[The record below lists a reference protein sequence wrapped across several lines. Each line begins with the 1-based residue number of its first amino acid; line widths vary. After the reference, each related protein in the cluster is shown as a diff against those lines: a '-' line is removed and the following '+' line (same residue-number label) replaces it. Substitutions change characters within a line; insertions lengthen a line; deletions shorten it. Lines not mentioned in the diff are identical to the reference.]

1 MRQTAVLLAGLVIGG
16 LLVAPAATAMPCA
29 VVLTCTEPEPGPESP
44 PPTVAPTTTSTTVRE
59 LTPAEAAARLLTLLN
74 GERAAA
80 GLAPF
85 TMRADVT
92 EIAVG
97 WTSTMAGS
105 GHLAHNDAYFTR
117 ETRTRLG
124 ARLLGENVAYDG
136 SIDAAHRALMA
147 SPPHRANILDARFT
161 VIGIGAEQRD
171 RTWWVTEDFVQP
183 VAVAPASAA
192 PSAPATSAPAAA
204 PTATTAPPTSVA
216 PAAIAAE
223 DDVPV
228 GAVLSA
234 SSATPEVV
242 DEPTIAT
249 TNGPTST
256 DTARS
261 PLLVVLAAVALLVA
275 YAVSW
280 ASASAR
286 IRCRWSPRR
295 TSRG

>member
-1 MRQTAVLLAGLVIGG
+1 MRQTAVLLAGLIIGG
-16 LLVAPAATAMPCA
+16 LLLAPAATAMPCG
-29 VVLTCTEPEPGPESP
+29 VVVTCAEPEPGPETP

-97 WTSTMAGS
+97 WTSAMADS
-105 GHLAHNDAYFTR
+105 AHLAHNDAYFTR

-147 SPPHRANILDARFT
+147 SPPHRANILDGRFT

-183 VAVAPASAA
+183 VAAAPAPASTPATVTAAPATARTAASTPTTSGAPVAPAVEDE
-192 PSAPATSAPAAA
+192 APA
-204 PTATTAPPTSVA
+204 
-216 PAAIAAE
+216 
-223 DDVPV
+223 

-234 SSATPEVV
+234 SSAAPEVV
-242 DEPTIAT
+242 AGPTIAT
-249 TNGPTST
+249 TNGPSSTST
-256 DTARS
+256 TRS
-261 PLLVVLAAVALLVA
+261 PMLVALAAVALLVA

-286 IRCRWSPRR
+286 
-295 TSRG
+295 